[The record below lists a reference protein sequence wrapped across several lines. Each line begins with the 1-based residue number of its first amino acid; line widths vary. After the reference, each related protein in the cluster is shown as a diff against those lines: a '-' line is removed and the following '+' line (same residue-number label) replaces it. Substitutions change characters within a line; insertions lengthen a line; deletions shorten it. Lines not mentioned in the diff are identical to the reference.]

1 MKNTHLEHLED
12 DILNSG
18 SAGGKDVISFLRQ
31 FGHMLTG
38 IPSEL
43 SVTTKWDGAPA
54 IVCGTEPITRRFFV
68 GTKSGFNKV
77 NPKICFD
84 GTDVDRFYK
93 GQLADKLKDCL
104 EYLPQLNISGI
115 VQGDLLEY
123 SSHTSR
129 GVIFFVHIAKD
140 ISNFCF
146 CLMTPTI
153 QTGVVWVTSART
165 LF

>member
-54 IVCGTEPITRRFFV
+54 IVCGTEPITGRFFV
-68 GTKSGFNKV
+68 GTKSVFNKV

-115 VQGDLLEY
+115 V
-123 SSHTSR
+123 H
-129 GVIFFVHIAKD
+129 
-140 ISNFCF
+140 
-146 CLMTPTI
+146 
-153 QTGVVWVTSART
+153 ARR
-165 LF
+165 